1 MLIAVLF
8 MVAGGK
14 RQPQYPS
21 LGGMTGNS
29 STHVVPCGSHS
40 KHVAIENVKCS
51 YSELRCAVSV
61 KHTLDFKEK
70 KREKKPFDIFY
81 IDCMLK

>member
-14 RQPQYPS
+14 RQLQYPP

-51 YSELRCAVSV
+51 YSELRCAVNVNPFSIEARL
-61 KHTLDFKEK
+61 HLGGK
-70 KREKKPFDIFY
+70 KNLVYFCFD
-81 IDCMLK
+81 LSS